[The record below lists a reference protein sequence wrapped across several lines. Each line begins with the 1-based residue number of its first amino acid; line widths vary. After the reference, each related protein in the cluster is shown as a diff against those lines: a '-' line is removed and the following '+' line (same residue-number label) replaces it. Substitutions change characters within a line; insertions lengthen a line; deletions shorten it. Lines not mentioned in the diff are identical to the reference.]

1 MLIAFIVLSVV
12 LLILLFFLSRTL
24 KTTRQEID
32 AMTRKIE
39 EDQRSIREEAIK
51 AAEKELEK
59 ARQESR
65 RAREEAELVR
75 QSLLMNI
82 DRELE
87 NYRKIQENE
96 LAAEKDRALVD
107 IENYRAIML
116 EKLFEEREEIE
127 FFIAPLKKEL
137 EEHKAKISAHNQTI
151 MAQHLDEMAKDFYK
165 IKLTSDDKSD
175 IEYLLDVEKH
185 IKNKEVLRKLIY
197 DTYLRP
203 SLAVMFKRVL
213 DNKDEPGIYKIT
225 DDIGRAYIG
234 RSTKVKSR
242 WTSHIKE
249 SLGIGGISH
258 QEIHNALREKGWDS
272 FTFEIL
278 ENCSKEVLAER
289 EKYYIDFYETNTAG
303 YNMKIG

>member
-24 KTTRQEID
+24 KTTRQEVD

-39 EDQRSIREEAIK
+39 EDQRAIQEEAIK
-51 AAEKELEK
+51 IVEKELEES
-59 ARQESR
+59 RQESR
-65 RAREEAELVR
+65 RAREEAALVR
-75 QSLLMNI
+75 QSLLINI

-87 NYRKIQENE
+87 SYRKVQENE
-96 LAAEKDRALVD
+96 LATEKDKVLID
-107 IENYRAIML
+107 IENYRAVML

-127 FFIAPLKKEL
+127 FFIAPLKEEL
-137 EEHKAKISAHNQTI
+137 QEHKAKILAHNQTI

-165 IKLTSDDKSD
+165 IKLTHDDKSD
-175 IEYLLDVEKH
+175 IEYLLDVERH

-197 DTYLRP
+197 DTYLRAP
-203 SLAVMFKRVL
+203 LAVMFKRVL
-213 DNKDEPGIYKIT
+213 DNRDEPGIYKIT
-225 DDIGRAYIG
+225 DNIGRAYIG

-272 FTFEIL
+272 FTFEVL

-289 EKYYIDFYETNTAG
+289 EKYYIDFYETSIAG
-303 YNMKIG
+303 YNMKVG